1 MWSLADRWILCCPHV
16 CLTWIFGHAQFQLF
30 TCAHL
35 AGDQS
40 KGVLAEVGV
49 LGEESHE
56 LVSARLKQREPEQ
69 PCEEDPHL
77 ARHKPEPGEML
88 FPNLLQLSDQVVTVG
103 FVGNSPSSP
112 SVPSSDCLPSSGT
125 QQGKTSQGISS
136 SHDLR
141 PSSPT
146 TTSPQAEEVI
156 AHLDLS
162 QKIIS
167 CSSPGGRT
175 PSSGVDKPGEQVSQG
190 GQLAWRPCR
199 GEQAGG
205 GGEQQHHHLH
215 LH

>member
-1 MWSLADRWILCCPHV
+1 MWSLADRWILCCPYV
-16 CLTWIFGHAQFQLF
+16 CLTWIFGHAQFQLV

-112 SVPSSDCLPSSGT
+112 SVPSSGTDCLPSSGT
-125 QQGKTSQGISS
+125 HEGKTSQGISS

-162 QKIIS
+162 K
-167 CSSPGGRT
+167 
-175 PSSGVDKPGEQVSQG
+175 KN
-190 GQLAWRPCR
+190 
-199 GEQAGG
+199 
-205 GGEQQHHHLH
+205 HL
-215 LH
+215 LLLSRWLDSLERC

>member
-1 MWSLADRWILCCPHV
+1 MWSLADRWILCGPHV
-16 CLTWIFGHAQFQLF
+16 CHTWIFGHVQIQPV

-103 FVGNSPSSP
+103 VVGNSPSSP
-112 SVPSSDCLPSSGT
+112 SVPSSGMDSGT
-125 QQGKTSQGISS
+125 QQGKSSQGMSS
-136 SHDLR
+136 SHDIR

-146 TTSPQAEEVI
+146 STSPQTEEVI
-156 AHLDLS
+156 GPLDLS

-167 CSSPGGRT
+167 RWPDSLERC
-175 PSSGVDKPGEQVSQG
+175 
-190 GQLAWRPCR
+190 
-199 GEQAGG
+199 
-205 GGEQQHHHLH
+205 
-215 LH
+215 

>member
-1 MWSLADRWILCCPHV
+1 MWSLADRWILCGPHV
-16 CLTWIFGHAQFQLF
+16 CHTWIFGHVQIQPV

-69 PCEEDPHL
+69 PREEDPHL

-103 FVGNSPSSP
+103 VVGTSPSSP
-112 SVPSSDCLPSSGT
+112 SVPSSGMDSGSN
-125 QQGKTSQGISS
+125 QGKTSPGISS

-156 AHLDLS
+156 GHLDLS
-162 QKIIS
+162 KNHLLL
-167 CSSPGGRT
+167 
-175 PSSGVDKPGEQVSQG
+175 PSRWPDSLE
-190 GQLAWRPCR
+190 RC
-199 GEQAGG
+199 
-205 GGEQQHHHLH
+205 
-215 LH
+215 